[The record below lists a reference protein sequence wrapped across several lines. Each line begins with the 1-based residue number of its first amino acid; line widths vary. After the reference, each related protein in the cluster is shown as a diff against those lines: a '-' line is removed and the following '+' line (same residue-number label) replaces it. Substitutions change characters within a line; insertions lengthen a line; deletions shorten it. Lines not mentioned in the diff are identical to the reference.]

1 MEKRPPVVHS
11 DPEIM
16 GGTVVFVGTRVP
28 LSNLIEYLEGDY
40 NLAEFLDNFPGVSRE
55 QAEAVL
61 DEALEILSAR
71 AQAVRARAV

>member
-1 MEKRPPVVHS
+1 MEDRLPVVHS

-40 NLAEFLDNFPGVSRE
+40 TLDEFVDHFPSVSRE
-55 QAEAVL
+55 QAIA
-61 DEALEILSAR
+61 ALEDAQQLLIAR
-71 AQAVRARAV
+71 AQAARAHPV

>member
-1 MEKRPPVVHS
+1 MEGRPPVVHS